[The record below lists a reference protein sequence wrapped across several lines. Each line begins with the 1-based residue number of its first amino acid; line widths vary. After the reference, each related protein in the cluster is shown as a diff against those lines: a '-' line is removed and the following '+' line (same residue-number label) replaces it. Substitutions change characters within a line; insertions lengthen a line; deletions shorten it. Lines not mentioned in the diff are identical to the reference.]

1 MRFAAGSNT
10 GSWIQAGKAAAQGAS
25 DLFKVAREN
34 SPDYGMLATENMKN
48 RSKERQVANAAEAQV
63 RQAGIKAAAT
73 VKKTEIEID
82 AEEKILDT
90 KLGARRKA
98 GIVGALGAV
107 AGGALLGVQ
116 NKQAAKREAARDAQE
131 QARWEQRLQYIRE
144 SNANMPTA
152 PEVTPFQ
159 AEPFKWDGGSGTSG
173 SSDSSIISSGQS
185 VAAGKGKGSGGKMFT
200 QSEIESLAVQAG
212 FSPSNAKI
220 MAAIGMGE
228 SGGDSSIDTVQSG
241 LDPGKNN
248 EYSLGLVQINA
259 QAHGDKLSRRGW
271 TAEDLRDPL
280 KNLTIAKEV
289 YDEVGSFKPWSVYT
303 KGIYKDYL

>member
-1 MRFAAGSNT
+1 MYS
-10 GSWIQAGKAAAQGAS
+10 
-25 DLFKVAREN
+25 
-34 SPDYGMLATENMKN
+34 
-48 RSKERQVANAAEAQV
+48 
-63 RQAGIKAAAT
+63 
-73 VKKTEIEID
+73 
-82 AEEKILDT
+82 
-90 KLGARRKA
+90 
-98 GIVGALGAV
+98 
-107 AGGALLGVQ
+107 
-116 NKQAAKREAARDAQE
+116 
-131 QARWEQRLQYIRE
+131 
-144 SNANMPTA
+144 
-152 PEVTPFQ
+152 
-159 AEPFKWDGGSGTSG
+159 
-173 SSDSSIISSGQS
+173 
-185 VAAGKGKGSGGKMFT
+185 

-228 SGGDSSIDTVQSG
+228 SGGDAGIDTSMTI
-241 LDPGKNN
+241 DPGKKN